1 MKAAVTQEIGGSEV
15 IRFVDVP
22 DPEPGPGEVRIRV
35 RATSLNHL
43 DIWVRRGLPGGPTF
57 PHIGGADA
65 AGEVDAVGAGVD
77 RALVGT
83 RVSVNPAL
91 GYGWYDAAGDRG
103 VPPLRM
109 IGEHVNGGLA
119 ELCVVPVENA
129 VPLPDG
135 VPFETA
141 AATGVAGVSAWHALF
156 GRGGLRAGETVLITG
171 ASGGV
176 ATLAIQM
183 AKMASARVLAV
194 TSGADNVRRVGELGA
209 DKVYDRLDPDFARAV
224 WADTGKRGAD
234 LVLDSVGA
242 AMWAFNVKS
251 LAVRGRLVTY
261 GASGG
266 PLAETDLRPVFWK
279 ELSIVGAT
287 MGTPA
292 EFRTVVR
299 LVAEGRVRPVIHE
312 VLPLAEARRAHEEL
326 ERGDVFGKLVLLP

>member
-1 MKAAVTQEIGGSEV
+1 MKAAITQEIGGPEV
-15 IRFVDVP
+15 IRFADVR

-43 DIWVRRGLPGGPTF
+43 DMWVRRGLPGGPTF

-77 RALVGT
+77 AALKGT
-83 RVSVNPAL
+83 RVAVNPAL
-91 GYGWYDAAGDRG
+91 GYGWYEAAGDRG
-103 VPPLRM
+103 VRSLRM

-129 VPLPDG
+129 VPLADG
-135 VPFETA
+135 VAFEAA

-156 GRGGLRAGETVLITG
+156 SRGGLRAGETVLVTG

>member
-1 MKAAVTQEIGGSEV
+1 MKAAITQEIGGPEV
-15 IRFVDVP
+15 IHVVDVP
-22 DPEPGPGEVRIRV
+22 DPEPGPAEVRVRV

-57 PHIGGADA
+57 PHIGGADV

-77 RALVGT
+77 PALVGT
-83 RVSVNPAL
+83 RVAVNPAL

-103 VPPLRM
+103 VSPLRM

-119 ELCVVPVENA
+119 ELCVVPVENVA
-129 VPLPDG
+129 PLPDG
-135 VPFETA
+135 LPFEA
-141 AATGVAGVSAWHALF
+141 AAAVGVAGVSAWHALF
-156 GRGGLRAGETVLITG
+156 ARGGLRAGETLLITG

-183 AKMASARVLAV
+183 ARMAGARVLAV
-194 TSGADNVRRVGELGA
+194 TSGAANLGRVRDLGA
-209 DKVYDRLDPDFARAV
+209 DLVYDRLEADFARAV
-224 WADTGKRGAD
+224 WADTGKRGVD

-242 AMWAFNVKS
+242 AMWAFSVKS

-266 PLAETDLRPVFWK
+266 ALAETELRSVFWK

-292 EFRTVVR
+292 EFRTVLRV
-299 LVAEGRVRPVIHE
+299 VAEGRIRPVIHA

-326 ERGDVFGKLVLLP
+326 ERGDVFGKLVLVP